1 MQNVKGDRV
10 EIAAKPRTVF
20 GKKVRFLRR
29 EGWTPANVFGH
40 HFDSTAVQLRTRELE
55 HLLAHA
61 PRNALLSLLLDGH
74 QETVLIKVV
83 QRKQTS
89 TDLYHVDFY
98 RVSMTERLRADVPI
112 VFMGEAPAASMED
125 ATILAAIDALHVEC
139 LPGDLP
145 TQIEVDLSRLE
156 HVDDSI
162 YVRDLALPS
171 GVTCLVAEDELV
183 VKALAPR
190 VEEEVPEVEEAEAAA
205 EAEAAEAEAPEAAE
219 QPAEEKQV

>member
-1 MQNVKGDRV
+1 MKADRT
-10 EIAAKPRTVF
+10 EIAAQPRTVF

-40 HFDSTAVQLRTRELE
+40 HFDSMAVQLRTRELE
-55 HLLAHA
+55 HVLAHA
-61 PRNALLSLLLDGH
+61 PRNALLSLLVDGR

-83 QRKQTS
+83 QRKPTAAE
-89 TDLYHVDFY
+89 LYHIDFY

-112 VFMGEAPAASMED
+112 VLTGQAPAASMED
-125 ATILAAIDALHVEC
+125 ATILQAIDALHVEC

-145 TQIEVDLSRLE
+145 TRIEVDLGCLE

-171 GVTCLVAEDELV
+171 GVTSLLPEDELV

-190 VEEEVPEVEEAEAAA
+190 VEEVAEVEEAEAAV
-205 EAEAAEAEAPEAAE
+205 EPERAEAAAEGAEEAAE
-219 QPAEEKQV
+219 EQRE

>member
-1 MQNVKGDRV
+1 MKADRV
-10 EIAAKPRTVF
+10 EIAAQPRIVF

-29 EGWTPANVFGH
+29 QGWTPANVFGH
-40 HFDSTAVQLRTRELE
+40 HFDSMAVQLRTRELE

-61 PRNALLSLLLDGH
+61 PRNALLSLVVDGH
-74 QETVLIKVV
+74 QETVLIRVV
-83 QRKQTS
+83 HRKPTS
-89 TDLYHVDFY
+89 TDLYHIDFY
-98 RVSMTERLRADVPI
+98 RVSMTERLRAEVPI
-112 VFMGEAPAASMED
+112 VLTGESPAASMED
-125 ATILAAIDALHVEC
+125 ATILQAIDALHVEC

-171 GVTCLVAEDELV
+171 GVTTPVPEDELV

-190 VEEEVPEVEEAEAAA
+190 VEEQVVEVEEAEVAA
-205 EAEAAEAEAPEAAE
+205 EPGRAEVEAPEAAE
-219 QPAEEKQV
+219 HKEE